1 MQSPRYLESL
11 TASAVD
17 ETVARWRETFP
28 AFSVLALLP
37 EAEAAAVPL
46 LQHACMQA
54 GIGLAGAIFP
64 ALVLETG
71 GVQNGAILLPL
82 VGAPA
87 PLLVED
93 VSRPEAVERLAERL
107 AGFIDELLGESEQ
120 EATLFCIFD
129 ALIPN
134 IATHLDAW
142 YLALADR
149 VHYAGVNAG
158 SERFVPIDCL
168 FDNTRCIAGGVLLQL
183 LPGHTGAALAHGFD
197 VPEQVTTA
205 TSATGNRVVQIDWR
219 PALEMYRE
227 TMAAQY
233 GVAIDRDNFY
243 SYAVHF
249 PFGILR
255 ADGTVLVRIPVALD
269 DAGGIFCVG
278 EIPPNSVLL
287 LLDARSGAGRA
298 PVLLAEDLAG
308 TASRGAHNLLTFYC
322 AGRRMHMGE
331 QGMRQELADLARRTG
346 QPHLYGALSLGE
358 IGESGCGGYPLF
370 HNATLVGI
378 PWGGGG

>member
-1 MQSPRYLESL
+1 LQQACTR
-11 TASAVD
+11 AG
-17 ETVARWRETFP
+17 VA
-28 AFSVLALLP
+28 L
-37 EAEAAAVPL
+37 
-46 LQHACMQA
+46 
-54 GIGLAGAIFP
+54 GGAIFP

-71 GVQNGAILLPL
+71 SVQKGAILLPL
-82 VGAPA
+82 VGAPP

-93 VSRPEAVERLAERL
+93 VGTLEAVEPLAGRL
-107 AGFIDELLGESEQ
+107 AGFVDDLLGESDE

-129 ALIPN
+129 ALVPN

-158 SERFVPIDCL
+158 SERFVRINCL
-168 FDNTRCIAGGVLLQL
+168 FDNDRSIAGGVLLQL
-183 LPGHTGAALAHGFD
+183 LPGHAGAALEHGFD
-197 VPEQVTTA
+197 VPEQVTTT
-205 TSATGNRVVQIDWR
+205 TSATGNRIVQIDWR
-219 PALEMYRE
+219 PALEVYRE
-227 TMAAQY
+227 TMGEQY

-269 DAGGIFCVG
+269 EAGGMVCVG
-278 EIPPNSVLL
+278 EIPPNSVLT

-298 PVLLAEDLAG
+298 PALLAMDLAEIEG
-308 TASRGAHNLLTFYC
+308 GSTRNLVTFYC

-331 QGMRQELADLARRTG
+331 AGLKRELAELARLTG
-346 QPHLYGALSLGE
+346 HPRLYGALSLGE
-358 IGESGCGGYPLF
+358 IGASVSGGYPLF
-370 HNATLVGI
+370 HNATVVGM
-378 PWGGGG
+378 PWGGGI